1 MSVEVLPTAAQLEK
15 KEKKKKKK
23 KKNLFAM

>member
-1 MSVEVLPTAAQLEK
+1 MSVEVLPTAVQLEK
-15 KEKKKKKK
+15 KKKKKK

>member
-15 KEKKKKKK
+15 KKKKK